1 MRRSQVP
8 MEFQYTIFTQD
19 CVEPFLRPLYVY
31 VLAHRVRS
39 RWKSSQLELTDFGDA
54 VTGAAAGA
62 AAGELAT

>member
-1 MRRSQVP
+1 MVSKLLIGSRKQSTEGGGWPSIRKCFVLC
-8 MEFQYTIFTQD
+8 TQ
-19 CVEPFLRPLYVY
+19 CL
-31 VLAHRVRS
+31 VRS